1 MVYLP
6 ADDYENYRED
16 FYLSALTGTDGLT
29 AVNLRP
35 ETVYV
40 ADGVT
45 LIPVSAGRTAVSFT
59 NALGYSLRRL
69 SIRVTATAV
78 HSIPECGIAGHCTA
92 DDAARSKCRSCQK
105 PLCNGEA
112 HGVGVCEYEH
122 LWVQKSYTAATATT
136 VGHSVAECMTCG
148 IVNERVFP
156 ATGG

>member
-69 SIRVTATAV
+69 TDGEHNRTFPLHRKIL
-78 HSIPECGIAGHCTA
+78 I
-92 DDAARSKCRSCQK
+92 DCQFHQ
-105 PLCNGEA
+105 N
-112 HGVGVCEYEH
+112 
-122 LWVQKSYTAATATT
+122 Q
-136 VGHSVAECMTCG
+136 
-148 IVNERVFP
+148 
-156 ATGG
+156 